1 MPDNMISYGTSIQS
15 PSEQLQKVTIDYL
28 YHTIKAP
35 KPAVAS
41 HIRQLRIIRDLD
53 GRRYSELKRQLPYF
67 ICVIF
72 IIITLIGVFCMNM
85 FETEYRRKEIGI
97 RKIAG
102 ARTGE
107 VVWMICR
114 QYIPLVLIS
123 FALATPIAIYCGQK
137 TLDYFADHADIH
149 WWMIALSLAIVGAI
163 TLGTVALQSW
173 RIARE
178 NPVNSI
184 KTE

>member
-1 MPDNMISYGTSIQS
+1 MT
-15 PSEQLQKVTIDYL
+15 
-28 YHTIKAP
+28 
-35 KPAVAS
+35 
-41 HIRQLRIIRDLD
+41 
-53 GRRYSELKRQLPYF
+53 
-67 ICVIF
+67 
-72 IIITLIGVFCMNM
+72 M

-102 ARTGE
+102 AQTRE
-107 VVWMICR
+107 VVWMMCR
-114 QYIPLVLIS
+114 QYIPLILIS
-123 FALATPIAIYCGQK
+123 FVLATPIAVYFGQT
-137 TLDYFADHADIH
+137 TLDYFADHSDIH
-149 WWMIALSLAIVGAI
+149 WWMIALSLALVGAV